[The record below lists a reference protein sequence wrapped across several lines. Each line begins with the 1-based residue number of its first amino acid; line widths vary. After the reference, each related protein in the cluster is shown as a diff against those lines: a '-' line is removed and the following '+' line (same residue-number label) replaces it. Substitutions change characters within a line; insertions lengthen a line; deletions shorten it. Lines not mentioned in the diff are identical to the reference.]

1 MASEEKSCI
10 VEFNGRLEDCVL
22 LVKHPYVDSIHP
34 WYANGAFIEFIAE
47 RGEAPLGDE
56 RGRTVGYTRSL
67 LRYVSNYFENLLFHE
82 GECLLMGVAHIDEF
96 TTPPPT
102 KLFQNITTMED
113 WT

>member
-1 MASEEKSCI
+1 MVSEENSCI

-34 WYANGAFIEFIAE
+34 WYANGAFKKFLSE
-47 RGEAPLGDE
+47 RGQAPLTNE
-56 RGRTVGYTRSL
+56 RGRTVGHTRSL

-82 GECLLMGVAHIDEF
+82 GECLLMGVAHIDEY
-96 TTPPPT
+96 TTPPPIQ
-102 KLFQNITTMED
+102 LFQNITTRED